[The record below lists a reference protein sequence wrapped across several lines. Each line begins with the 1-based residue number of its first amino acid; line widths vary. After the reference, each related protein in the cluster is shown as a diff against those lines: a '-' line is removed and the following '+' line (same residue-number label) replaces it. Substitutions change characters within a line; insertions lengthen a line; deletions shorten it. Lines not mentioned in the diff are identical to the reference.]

1 MLIKVTRPPIEF
13 VTGMSNHGELYVFYV
28 WRRHKGAAPTY
39 VAVGTVMKLKTFY
52 RAMRAEYFDDAFMQ
66 RRKQQAAAVR
76 MLVCEAVYDFRDD
89 LESLRYSSDFWW
101 SAGEVHVFFRG
112 ELTPVDIAACCKS
125 YRWGS

>member
-1 MLIKVTRPPIEF
+1 MLIEVTRPPIEF

-28 WRRHKGAAPTY
+28 WRRHKAAAPTY

-52 RAMRAEYFDDAFMQ
+52 RAVRAEYFDDVFSR
-66 RRKQQAAAVR
+66 RRKQQAACVQ
-76 MLVCEAVYDFRDD
+76 MLVCEAAYDLRAD

-101 SAGEVHVFFRG
+101 SANEIHLFFG
-112 ELTPVDIAACCKS
+112 GKLQPVDVAEYCKS